1 MYMYFQLL
9 MCSSIYTQYNI
20 YGISVSQM
28 TTPVVVTIR
37 SFPHLWII
45 TGIITRVTRQVSLV
59 EQELLILLENHS
71 SPTVLCGIF
80 VPQSIVFCVMF
91 CRSCLSLF
99 FWTLFMFVFV
109 LLDIVYVCLCSFGHC
124 ITCHS
129 IYRFWLSLWY
139 LQTCL
144 FSYPVIIG
152 HSLKI

>member
-28 TTPVVVTIR
+28 TTPVVYTIR

-124 ITCHS
+124 LC
-129 IYRFWLSLWY
+129 LSLFFW
-139 LQTCL
+139 TL
-144 FSYPVIIG
+144 FMFVFVLLDIV
-152 HSLKI
+152 